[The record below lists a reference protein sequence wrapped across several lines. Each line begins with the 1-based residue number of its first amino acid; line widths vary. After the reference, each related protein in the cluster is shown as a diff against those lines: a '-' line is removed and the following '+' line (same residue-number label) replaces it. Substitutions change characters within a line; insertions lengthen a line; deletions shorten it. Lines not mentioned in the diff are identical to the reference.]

1 MPAFK
6 YDIFF
11 NSYRLHKINKT
22 APGKNQDRK
31 IRKGTW
37 TGKICSDI
45 THGKGKPTRQRHSCR
60 PCMLASVKAMVADGI
75 EPTQI
80 VRRITHEFRNYF
92 CPFCLDAH
100 KHAFATTNAK
110 IFGVIK
116 SRCKL
121 HAQINA
127 QKKCPCGVLWQYC
140 TKCEDYRAGTIV
152 PSRRAQ
158 LCPPLPP
165 KKTAAAVIIAEYKP
179 VAVSE
184 AASTAAVIISE
195 YKPVA
200 VTEATS
206 TEKIAIANL
215 LS

>member
-1 MPAFK
+1 MPSFH
-6 YDIFF
+6 YDLFF
-11 NSYRLHKINKT
+11 NSHKCLKINK
-22 APGKNQDRK
+22 AKPVKKHDQKVRGC
-31 IRKGTW
+31 TW

-45 THGKGKPTRQRHSCR
+45 THGKGKLTRQRHSCR
-60 PCMLASVKAMVADGI
+60 PCMLISMKAMIADGI

-100 KHAFATTNAK
+100 KHAFATTNPK
-110 IFGVIK
+110 LYSVIK
-116 SRCKL
+116 SRCTL

-179 VAVSE
+179 VAVPE
-184 AASTAAVIISE
+184 KTTTA
-195 YKPVA
+195 
-200 VTEATS
+200 
-206 TEKIAIANL
+206 KIAIANL